1 LNVPKAKL
9 EEIKAKMEQ
18 RVKEMKE
25 KGGVEV
31 EESTDEETPAP
42 GTENKEESK
51 DEASE
56 EEDTERE

>member
-1 LNVPKAKL
+1 VQISLNVPKAKL

-42 GTENKEESK
+42 GAENK

>member
-1 LNVPKAKL
+1 
-9 EEIKAKMEQ
+9 MEQ

-42 GTENKEESK
+42 GAENK